1 MPARSLQRALAA
13 LVATIA
19 LTACTSTEEAL
30 IERGLP
36 PAYAAGYDD
45 GCASGNAAGGSL
57 FSEAQKDESRYPA
70 NSQYAKGW
78 DDGFAKCKR
87 DLDAM
92 VWDARTRNP
101 SAEK

>member
-1 MPARSLQRALAA
+1 MRWLLATFAA
-13 LVATIA
+13 LVA

-57 FSEAQKDESRYPA
+57 FSEAQKDESRYA
-70 NSQYAKGW
+70 ADSQYGKGW
-78 DDGFAKCKR
+78 DEGFAKCKR

>member
-1 MPARSLQRALAA
+1 MPRLQAISAA
-13 LVATIA
+13 LVAAATLA
-19 LTACTSTEEAL
+19 ACTSTEESL

-45 GCASGNAAGGSL
+45 GCESGKAAGGGL
-57 FSEAQKDESRYPA
+57 FSEAQKDESRYA
-70 NSQYAKGW
+70 GDSQYAKGW
-78 DDGFAKCKR
+78 DEGFAKCKR

-92 VWDARTRNP
+92 VFEARTRNP

>member
-1 MPARSLQRALAA
+1 MTTNVLPHLVTLVAATALA
-13 LVATIA
+13 
-19 LTACTSTEEAL
+19 ACTSTEESL

-45 GCASGNAAGGSL
+45 GCASGKAAGGDL
-57 FSEAQKDESRYPA
+57 FSEAEKDDSRYVA
-70 NSQYAKGW
+70 DSQYAKGW

-92 VWDARTRNP
+92 VFDARTRNP

>member
-1 MPARSLQRALAA
+1 MPMRWSLATLAA
-13 LVATIA
+13 PVAVAILA
-19 LTACTSTEEAL
+19 GCTSTEEAL

-45 GCASGNAAGGSL
+45 GCASGKAAGGDL
-57 FSEAQKDESRYPA
+57 FSEAEKDESRYA
-70 NSQYAKGW
+70 SDRQYAEGW
-78 DDGFAKCKR
+78 DEGFAKCKR

-92 VWDARTRNP
+92 VFEARTRNP